1 MNSLA
6 QETIEAIRDAEAA
19 AAAKEKEARESADQL
34 VSKARTDAAAL
45 IKSRTDAMKEETQ
58 SALTQAGLRNEKI
71 MQDAKEEAQKEIM
84 ELQQQVAKKRQN
96 AVKAVI
102 DLLVS

>member
-1 MNSLA
+1 MA
-6 QETIEAIRDAEAA
+6 QETIEAILDAEAA

-34 VSKARTDAAAL
+34 VSKARTDAATL

-84 ELQQQVAKKRQN
+84 ELQQQVAEKRQN

-102 DLLVS
+102 NLLVS